1 MRRVPLLELT
11 NISKVFRGPAGEAV
25 TGLQGIS
32 LALGAG
38 ESLTVVGPSG
48 SGKTTLLRI
57 IAGLEHPDSGTL
69 ALEGKSLA
77 GVPAQ
82 KRDIAMVF
90 QNGALYPHLSA
101 RENLGFG
108 LKLRNV
114 PNEEI
119 ARRVNETS
127 DRLGLTD
134 CLARRP
140 GSLSGGQRQRVALGR
155 AIVRRPSLFLLDE
168 PLSNLDPQARVEL
181 REEIARLHR
190 EMGIAMI
197 YVTHDQEEALTL
209 GDRVAVLR
217 AGCLEQIASPREIY
231 EHPSKRFVAGFIGSP
246 PMNFVHG
253 RLVAAGA
260 GITFQELGQSPSG
273 VGEAISICLPEAL
286 GTRLRNR
293 AGEEILLG
301 IRPEHLALAAS
312 ASPGTGATILRGR
325 VQFVQDLGSHSL
337 VHIVTRGHRL
347 IARLPPDSSAVSDD
361 LVSLTL
367 PSKLLLFFN
376 PTDGSAL

>member
-1 MRRVPLLELT
+1 MRRVSLLELT
-11 NISKVFRGPAGEAV
+11 NITKVFRGPAEEAV
-25 TGLQGIS
+25 TALQDIS

-38 ESLTVVGPSG
+38 ELLTVVGPSG

-57 IAGLEHPDSGTL
+57 IAGLEDPDRGAL

-77 GVPAQ
+77 AVPAQ

-108 LKLRNV
+108 LRLRNV
-114 PNEEI
+114 PSEEI

-127 DRLGLTD
+127 DWLGLTD

-140 GSLSGGQRQRVALGR
+140 AALSGGQRQRVALGR
-155 AIVRRPSLFLLDE
+155 AMVRRPSLFLLDE
-168 PLSNLDPQARVEL
+168 PLCNLDPQARVEL

-190 EMGIAMI
+190 ALGITMI

-231 EHPSKRFVAGFIGSP
+231 GQPSNRFVAGFVGSP

-253 RLVAAGA
+253 RLVAVGA
-260 GITFQELGQSPSG
+260 GIQFQELGQSPSG
-273 VGEAISICLPEAL
+273 AGEAISSCLPEAL
-286 GTRLRNR
+286 GTRLRKR
-293 AGEEILLG
+293 TGEEILLG
-301 IRPEHLALAAS
+301 IRPEHLALAECANPS
-312 ASPGTGATILRGR
+312 TGATVLRGR

-337 VHIVTRGHRL
+337 VHVVTRGHCL
-347 IARLPPDSSAVSDD
+347 IARLPNDSSAVSDE
-361 LVSLTL
+361 LVCLTL
-367 PSKLLLFFN
+367 PSKQLLFFN